1 MHTLKSKVFFKIIGF
16 LTLIEGIALLP
27 CIFAATK
34 YDDKSTASSL
44 FMISIIYIFIGYNL
58 TTRLRGRKFKLR
70 SHEGYFIS
78 TLCWVYCS
86 LIGALPFYFGV
97 AHYTFPEALFEATA
111 GFTTTGC
118 TSFDLNLM
126 PKSLLLWRAISN
138 WLGGMGILVL
148 VVSFLPALGIDGQNM
163 AATETTGPTI
173 EKVGGKFSD
182 TGKFLYFTYTA
193 FTVVELILLSL
204 SPLSFFDALI
214 NTFSSI
220 STGGLLVIN
229 SNAHLFAGAYVRLVI
244 IVFTILSSMNYTL
257 YFFLING
264 RKKVFTG
271 NAEVKGF
278 WLIILAATFLISA
291 DLMISSRYTSFY
303 HALKDS
309 LFQVISFI
317 STSGYYVS
325 DYTSW
330 PTFSVA
336 VLFILLL
343 IGGCSMS
350 TSGSLKVIRVMI
362 LFKMIFRGIF
372 RAIHPNSVKAVKI
385 AGKPVSAKRAG
396 EITTHILLYAIVLMF
411 SFVVLSLNNF
421 DMETTITTA
430 IGIFT
435 NTGMAL
441 GEPGSSGY
449 FGMFNDFSLFY
460 MSLLMIC
467 GRLEMWAVVML
478 FTKTF
483 WFENKPNRF

>member
-1 MHTLKSKVFFKIIGF
+1 MHTLKSKLFFKIIGF
-16 LTLIEGIALLP
+16 LTLMEGVALLP
-27 CIFAATK
+27 CIIAATK
-34 YDDKSTASSL
+34 YDEKSTASAL

-58 TTRLRGRKFKLR
+58 TARLKGRRFKLKA
-70 SHEGYFIS
+70 HEGYFIS

-86 LIGALPFYFGV
+86 LIGALPFYFSV
-97 AHYTFPEALFEATA
+97 AHYTFPQALFEATA

-126 PKSLLLWRAISN
+126 PKSLLLWRGICN

-173 EKVGGKFSD
+173 EKVGGRFSD
-182 TGKFLYFTYTA
+182 TGKFLYITYTV
-193 FTVVELILLSL
+193 FTLTELILLSL

-220 STGGLLVIN
+220 STGGLLVIDA
-229 SNAHLFAGAYVRLVI
+229 NAHLFAGTYVRAVI
-244 IVFTILSSMNYTL
+244 IIFTVLSSMNYTL
-257 YFFLING
+257 YFFFINC

-278 WLIILAATFLISA
+278 WLIILIATFLISVN
-291 DLMISSRYTSFY
+291 LVISGKYTSIS
-303 HALKDS
+303 HAVKDS

-317 STSGYYVS
+317 STSGYYVC

-330 PTFSVA
+330 PTFSIA
-336 VLFILLL
+336 VLFGLLL

-362 LFKMIFRGIF
+362 LFKLIARSIF
-372 RAIHPNSVKAVKI
+372 RAVHPNSVCAVKI
-385 AGKPVSAKRAG
+385 AGETVSAKKAG
-396 EITTHILLYAIVLMF
+396 EVTTHVLLYNLVLMF

-421 DMETTITTA
+421 DLETTISTA
-430 IGIFT
+430 IGLFT
-435 NTGMAL
+435 NTGMAI
-441 GEPGSSGY
+441 GEPGASGY

-460 MSLLMIC
+460 LSLLMIC
-467 GRLEMWAVVML
+467 GRLEIWAVVML

-483 WFENKPNRF
+483 WFENKANRF